1 MCCASHR
8 ECAVLFLNRITHGAW
23 GGNLTFPP
31 MGPLFRSRVLY
42 GGLRH
47 AIHILEVTALA
58 PAPAA
63 TGRLKCSVAAWCRC
77 HVVGCRA
84 YALSSLP
91 PPLCSGVASPVLK
104 RSGLSAVALAKVE
117 STVTCL
123 RVLPAPCAL
132 GTHGL
137 APCVRNCT
145 GILHPTSG
153 VGNSCFAAA
162 WCRCHVVGCSFA
174 LEPPFFHTNSS

>member
-1 MCCASHR
+1 M
-8 ECAVLFLNRITHGAW
+8 
-23 GGNLTFPP
+23 
-31 MGPLFRSRVLY
+31 
-42 GGLRH
+42 
-47 AIHILEVTALA
+47 
-58 PAPAA
+58 
-63 TGRLKCSVAAWCRC
+63 AAWCRC

-104 RSGLSAVALAKVE
+104 RSG

-137 APCVRNCT
+137 APCVRVCT
-145 GILHPTSG
+145 GMLRPQYRLCAMRYAHGESNAHGARGETSLFPPWAPFSPVCYMEACG
-153 VGNSCFAAA
+153 TRCGLEVTALAPAPAATGRLKCSVPLGIA
-162 WCRCHVVGCSFA
+162 KYFLRCRCIRSDSLPRPLRARHSRPRPVC
-174 LEPPFFHTNSS
+174 

>member
-1 MCCASHR
+1 MRYAHGESN
-8 ECAVLFLNRITHGAW
+8 AHGAW
-23 GGNLTFPP
+23 GETSLFPP
-31 MGPLFRSRVLY
+31 WARFSPVCYMEACDTQCV
-42 GGLRH
+42 
-47 AIHILEVTALA
+47 LEVTALA

-63 TGRLKCSVAAWCRC
+63 TGRLKCSVTAWCRC

-104 RSGLSAVALAKVE
+104 RSG

-137 APCVRNCT
+137 APCVRVCT
-145 GILHPTSG
+145 GMFCPCIWRLESPQRSKARIHPPEKKRELI
-153 VGNSCFAAA
+153 VCEAI
-162 WCRCHVVGCSFA
+162 
-174 LEPPFFHTNSS
+174 SSQ